1 MPHFQRTR
9 QSTVTCN
16 CIALPLRRWQARH
29 SLRTTQQNRGLARK
43 PKAALQQGG
52 PAMAPHFHPPSRQG
66 RYCGTCPSYELVP
79 YRTAPPPPPSPDSR
93 LTCTEIIRSRQYL
106 QYYLATA
113 VTDSSHLVYSELK
126 STHLLKLSPPSLRV
140 IFWRRIGVVACKMWP
155 RGHQISMSISSPS
168 GPGYFPIFHGVSE
181 PGRAGQLGAHPNHKT
196 ISSTAFFFVLVR
208 FPV

>member
-1 MPHFQRTR
+1 MAGEALIAHNPTESGAGAEAQGGSAARRTR
-9 QSTVTCN
+9 HGTPFSSPVETGEVLWYMP
-16 CIALPLRRWQARH
+16 I
-29 SLRTTQQNRGLARK
+29 LRTR
-43 PKAALQQGG
+43 PI
-52 PAMAPHFHPPSRQG
+52 PH
-66 RYCGTCPSYELVP
+66 C
-79 YRTAPPPPPSPDSR
+79 PPPPPSPDSR